1 MKQSIYVAKLPFYT
15 QRMTA
20 ENWQAEGFPSL
31 AEAESWCSR
40 GCGIASLRMVL
51 DGFGCGCGR
60 QWDMIA
66 QGLAKGAYR
75 EGVGW
80 VHWGLAHMAE
90 AYGIFGEAKRGK
102 TVSDLKRDLQNGFV
116 CIVSITPSF
125 RYGQK
130 KADGTIYGKGGHLV
144 PVYGYTIQDGEII
157 DFLLHHPSMY
167 EEGNQA
173 DWAVPIQTFSDSFSG
188 NYIRLRK
195 AGTIRQATI
204 ADALTISRIYAK
216 SWKSAFRGQVPDAYL
231 ERLPENHWVPFFEKN
246 LSNGSLCAKLIYHNQ
261 TGVDAIGAVAY
272 GAARQELPA
281 GGQIVG
287 KSLDYRTFGEIVSL
301 YLLPQYYEKGYGRE
315 LLEAVQQECMQTY
328 EGLYLWV
335 LRENERAKAF
345 YQKLGFCPTEEV
357 CLCEID
363 GKQLT
368 DIRYVY
374 HIS

>member
-75 EGVGW
+75 AGVGW
-80 VHWGLAHMAE
+80 IHWGLAHMAE

-102 TVSDLKRDLQNGFV
+102 TVSDLQRDLENGFV
-116 CIVSITPSF
+116 CIVSITPNF
-125 RYGQK
+125 RFGQK
-130 KADGTIYGKGGHLV
+130 KADGSVYGKGGHLV
-144 PVYGYTIQDGEII
+144 PVYGYMMQDGAIT

-167 EEGNQA
+167 QEGNRV

-195 AGTIRQATI
+195 AGTIRQATV
-204 ADALTISRIYAK
+204 ADALTISRIYAQ
-216 SWKSAFRGQVPDAYL
+216 SWKSAFRGQVPDTYL
-231 ERLPENHWVPFFEKN
+231 DRLPENHWVPFFEKH
-246 LSNGSLCAKLIYHNQ
+246 LSNGSLFAKLIYDCQNQ
-261 TGVDAIGAVAY
+261 TAIGAVAY

-287 KSLDYRTFGEIVSL
+287 KSLDYSAFGEIASL
-301 YLLPQYYEKGYGRE
+301 YLLPQYYAKGYGRE

-328 EGLYLWV
+328 AGLYLWV

-345 YQKLGFCPTEEV
+345 YQKLGFCPTEEA